1 MPHSGHR
8 HQEINGDK
16 SFRGGQHMDNG
27 VDDGRVVEYVNKSIA
42 VSFGIVQ
49 VSVTICELTMLL
61 E

>member
-1 MPHSGHR
+1 
-8 HQEINGDK
+8 
-16 SFRGGQHMDNG
+16 MDNG

-42 VSFGIVQ
+42 VSFGIVK